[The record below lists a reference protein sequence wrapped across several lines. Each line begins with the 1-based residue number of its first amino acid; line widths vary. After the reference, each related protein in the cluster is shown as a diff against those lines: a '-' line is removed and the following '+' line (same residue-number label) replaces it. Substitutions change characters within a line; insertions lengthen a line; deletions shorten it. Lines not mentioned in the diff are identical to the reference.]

1 MDVIEV
7 IKEQIISVKK
17 KTDNLITVIDLQ
29 DWEISPKILETNMN
43 WQMGHLILAN
53 YLHGIASISGAN
65 PKIRE
70 RINMQNF
77 IKYYGPNS
85 IPNLF
90 LDEKPKSEEL
100 LNLYEFVFE
109 VIDLELSTFKIEDLK
124 QPTEIPNPSAKTK
137 YDALTT
143 LINHQSWHNGQI
155 AILNRILGNK

>member
-53 YLHGIASISGAN
+53 YLHGIASVSGAN

-85 IPNLF
+85 TPNLF

-109 VIDLELSTFKIEDLK
+109 MIDLELSTFKIEDLK